1 MPLKVRVS
9 KVNLSDQ
16 EFVDFILALT
26 TNPDNCIIVKEHTP
40 KDHYHVYLEDCY
52 SAPTVRDR
60 LQKVCPTK
68 GNDSYSVS
76 DKHTDWLGYK
86 GYLVKYENT
95 TILHCKFDIEELRE
109 YYESQK
115 CKSSKFKK
123 RTEFTKILNFVTA
136 KMDADSADPGPRNI
150 TKLIL
155 QFYIEEQKI
164 FNKAHIGQ
172 ILNTIWYLLHP
183 EDDSY
188 IELVLEEANIRSQY
202 GKRVVTKSTT
212 YFQDARE

>member
-9 KVNLSDQ
+9 KVNLTDE

-26 TNPDNCIIVKEHTP
+26 TNPDTCIIVKEHTP
-40 KDHYHVYLEDCY
+40 KDHYHVYMEDCY

-76 DKHTDWLGYK
+76 DKHSDWLGYK

-115 CKSSKFKK
+115 YKSSKFKR
-123 RTEFTKILNFVTA
+123 RTEFTKIINYVIA
-136 KMDADSADPGPRNI
+136 KCDPDSADLRTI

-155 QFYIEEQKI
+155 EFYLEEQKI
-164 FNKAHIGQ
+164 FNKAHIAQ
-172 ILNTIWYLLHP
+172 ILNTIWYQFHP
-183 EDDSY
+183 EDESY
-188 IELVLEEANIRSQY
+188 IDHVLEEANIRTQY

-212 YFQDARE
+212 YFQDAMEPC